1 MTSRDQLA
9 RQWAKYYSENWP
21 EVRSTASPRSFFE
34 RAKAAVEFILDHTT
48 PEPETMADVDWDDEK
63 HYLAG
68 CMSPY
73 GSMVMLRPQGA
84 NMIVHDL
91 NSDLTEVFDRDDLT
105 PNGKRYELR
114 EVGAG
119 EPDVRRARA
128 LVEELARDHNL
139 HSLTDG
145 KLARTMNEVLDA
157 LATPAPVGDTD
168 AAQALADAG
177 LLAPDLPEPRIDLG
191 GWQEWGHKHGNRVT
205 LENGM
210 VTIEIP
216 DDISRD
222 LTPEEARDLAAWL
235 NAAANHK
242 EGA

>member
-34 RAKAAVEFILDHTT
+34 GAKAAVEFILDHTT

-157 LATPAPVGDTD
+157 LATPTPVEE
-168 AAQALADAG
+168 AKRPA
-177 LLAPDLPEPRIDLG
+177 
-191 GWQEWGHKHGNRVT
+191 T
-205 LENGM
+205 LETLQDHYDAPEG
-210 VTIEIP
+210 TIV
-216 DDISRD
+216 
-222 LTPEEARDLAAWL
+222 
-235 NAAANHK
+235 AAAHGAPWVK
-242 EGA
+242 EVGEWWVGNKHATSESIAYQPRTVLRWGWGK